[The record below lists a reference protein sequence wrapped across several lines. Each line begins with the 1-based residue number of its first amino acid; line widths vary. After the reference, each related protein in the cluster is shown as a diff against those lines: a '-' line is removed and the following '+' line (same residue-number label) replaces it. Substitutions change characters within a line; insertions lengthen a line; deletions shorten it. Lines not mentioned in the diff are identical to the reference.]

1 MMKKYA
7 LIVAAGAGTRMQSE
21 VPKQFLPLNGRPL
34 FYYSVQTFLESF
46 ADIEIVLIFPK
57 KYQYNE
63 SEMLQ
68 YFDDRSRI
76 KIVRGGDTRFESVKN
91 GLAEVGEGIVFIHDA
106 VRPFINKEL
115 LTDLLRV
122 ASDKGNAIPF
132 TEVVDSLRFVDKEQ
146 NCSIDRS
153 MYKAIQTPQVFNAQ
167 LIQSAFEQ
175 AYDPL
180 FTDDASVLEKQ
191 GEKINLV
198 AGLRENIKITQAID
212 LKIAEI
218 ILKDWV

>member
-1 MMKKYA
+1 M
-7 LIVAAGAGTRMQSE
+7 AAGAGTRMQSE

-212 LKIAEI
+212 LKIADI

>member
-1 MMKKYA
+1 
-7 LIVAAGAGTRMQSE
+7 
-21 VPKQFLPLNGRPL
+21 
-34 FYYSVQTFLESF
+34 
-46 ADIEIVLIFPK
+46 
-57 KYQYNE
+57 
-63 SEMLQ
+63 
-68 YFDDRSRI
+68 
-76 KIVRGGDTRFESVKN
+76 
-91 GLAEVGEGIVFIHDA
+91 
-106 VRPFINKEL
+106 
-115 LTDLLRV
+115 
-122 ASDKGNAIPF
+122 
-132 TEVVDSLRFVDKEQ
+132 VVDSLRFVDKEQ

>member
-1 MMKKYA
+1 M
-7 LIVAAGAGTRMQSE
+7 AAGAGTRMQSE

-57 KYQYNE
+57 KYHYNE
-63 SEMLQ
+63 SEILQ

-76 KIVRGGDTRFESVKN
+76 KIVQGGDTRFESVKN

-122 ASDKGNAIPF
+122 ASEKGNAIPF

-153 MYKAIQTPQVFNAQ
+153 LYKAIQTPQVFNAQ

-212 LKIAEI
+212 LKMAEI
-218 ILKDWV
+218 IMKDWV

>member
-57 KYQYNE
+57 KYHYNE

-76 KIVRGGDTRFESVKN
+76 KIIRGGDTRFESVKN

-198 AGLRENIKITQAID
+198 AGLHENIKITQAID

-218 ILKDWV
+218 IMKDWV